1 MTDPRYPIGKFEAP
15 KILNADLRNKLISQ
29 IAEAPSLLRKAVA
42 GLNSQQ
48 LNTPYRDGGWT
59 VIQVVHHLPDSHMNA
74 YTRCKLAVTEN
85 APTIKPY
92 DEARWAELQDA
103 SGMDIE
109 VSLRLLEALHQRW
122 IVFLQSLQ
130 EDQFKRIFHHPET
143 GEMSLDRTLA
153 LYAWHGRHHIAHI
166 NVLRNRMGW

>member
-1 MTDPRYPIGKFEAP
+1 MR
-15 KILNADLRNKLISQ
+15 R
-29 IAEAPSLLRKAVA
+29 AVA
-42 GLNSQQ
+42 GLHSQQ

-85 APTIKPY
+85 APTIKAY

-103 SGMDIE
+103 SGLDIE
-109 VSLRLLEALHQRW
+109 VSLVLLDALHRRW
-122 IVFLQSLQ
+122 IVFLQSLN
-130 EDQFKRIFHHPET
+130 EEQFNHIFHHPEA
-143 GEMSLDRTLA
+143 GVMSLDRTLG

-166 NVLRNRMGW
+166 DSLRKRMGW